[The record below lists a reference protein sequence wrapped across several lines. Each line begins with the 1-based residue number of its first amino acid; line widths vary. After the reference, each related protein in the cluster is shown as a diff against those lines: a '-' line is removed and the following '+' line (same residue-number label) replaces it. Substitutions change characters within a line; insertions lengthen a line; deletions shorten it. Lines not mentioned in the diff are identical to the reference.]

1 MSATQQSSTVLH
13 VTPGFSVSID
23 DKLSSL
29 EKQRA
34 QSLMDRLISNICSIN
49 ERHYFDFYASF
60 GKNGSDEREV
70 LKINP
75 QKEEIYSIDFYKGGS
90 ARPIVNGISFKES
103 EEGMSIELDGH
114 NYHISS
120 KPKGKQQ

>member
-49 ERHYFDFYASF
+49 ERHYFDFY
-60 GKNGSDEREV
+60 
-70 LKINP
+70 
-75 QKEEIYSIDFYKGGS
+75 KGGS